1 MKIMAPAGDA
11 ERLAA
16 AIKAGAD
23 EVYMGIAGFGA
34 RRFAK
39 NFSVDEYV
47 RAIDEA
53 HRCDVSV
60 HLTFNTIMS
69 DAELDGVYEDMK
81 RLYETGL
88 DEAIV
93 QDMGVATWLRENFPE
108 LRVCASTQL
117 SPATVEEALWY
128 ESLGFSRIVLA
139 RELSLQEIAAIRAK
153 TKIEMEVFVSGAL
166 CLGASGKCYLSSF
179 IGGRSGNRG
188 MCAQPCRQCYRAEQL
203 DSANRAHDPKYG
215 YFLSLRDQLQGRD
228 EIAELARVGVDS
240 LKIEGRMKSP
250 AYVYEIVR
258 YYRDLVDSIAETP
271 VAERNQRLS
280 MKASSLAGTPKSD
293 EERRLDVAALFN
305 RGYDRGY
312 FHEHDPAIVNEY
324 YSSNFGVEVGNV
336 QGNAVRLTQSLRN
349 GDGVVFLDDEA
360 RKLGGLNVS
369 GISLVDPTNPRR
381 SRIVESAEPGDR
393 VRFHEPIPEGAVYLY
408 RTFNYRLNK
417 EIENALVQTRRR
429 TPVSARL
436 VAKVGRPLEITLR
449 SARAYVQARA
459 QQPVAPA
466 QKKGADRKSLIEAFD
481 RFGETPFYLA
491 QVKCDFDENAFVP
504 KSLLNQLRQEA
515 AVQLEERVL
524 ESYRRTA
531 PTPQT
536 PATPQKNPVDVAENA
551 DDLAPPRLHTESKLE
566 SILPYVAVSV
576 RTRAQYDACKDFGV
590 KTIYQET
597 LPVQYEGR
605 KRFYESPLFSPIAG
619 STAEALR
626 LEEEGKEFALDW
638 FFNVANARAVR
649 FLAERFTKVKTIYLS
664 PEISDHAIDAIFEN
678 LGDYQEER
686 RVTLGL
692 PVYGRLLAMYTQKT
706 LFDAPRELITN
717 ADDRR
722 LIVLKNAARENP
734 EGCDAATSATGS
746 SVYLE
751 EPLDILDALPWILGS
766 GIGEVRL
773 CFTDEN
779 AQETRALLE
788 RACATKSTGRY
799 STFSYGYTRNGV
811 F

>member
-11 ERLAA
+11 ERLTA

-39 NFSVDEYV
+39 NFSVEEYA

-53 HRCDVSV
+53 HRSDVSV

-69 DAELDGVYEDMK
+69 DAELEGVYADMK
-81 RLYETGL
+81 RLYEAGL
-88 DEAIV
+88 DEAII
-93 QDMGVATWLRENFPE
+93 QDMGAATWLRDNFPE
-108 LRVCASTQL
+108 LRLCASTQL

-128 ESLGFSRIVLA
+128 ERLGFARIVLA
-139 RELSLQEIAAIRAK
+139 RELSLQEIAAIREKA
-153 TKIEMEVFVSGAL
+153 KIEMEVFVSGAL

-203 DSANRAHDPKYG
+203 DSENRTRDPKYG

-228 EIAELARVGVDS
+228 ELAELIRVGVDS

-258 YYRDLVDSIAETP
+258 YYRDLVDSLAGISAAETS
-271 VAERNQRLS
+271 QRLS
-280 MKASSLAGTPKSD
+280 MKASSIAGTPKSD
-293 EERRLDVAALFN
+293 EERRLDVASLFN

-312 FHEHDPAIVNEY
+312 FHDHDPAIINEY

-336 QGNAVRLTQSLRN
+336 QGSVVRLSQSLRN

-381 SRIVESAEPGDR
+381 SRVVETAEPGDR

-417 EIENALVQTRRR
+417 EIENSLVQTRRR
-429 TPVSARL
+429 SPVSARI
-436 VAKVGRPLEITLR
+436 VAKIGRPLEITLR
-449 SARAYVQARA
+449 ARRAYFQIRA
-459 QQPVAPA
+459 QQPVVPA
-466 QKKGADRKSLIEAFD
+466 QKKGVDRQALVEAFD

-491 QVKCDFDENAFVP
+491 RVKCDLDENAFVP
-504 KSLLNQLRQEA
+504 KSLLNQLRQEV
-515 AVQLEERVL
+515 AVKLEERVVD
-524 ESYRRTA
+524 SYRRTA

-536 PATPQKNPVDVAENA
+536 PSALQNTAEDVA
-551 DDLAPPRLHTESKLE
+551 DFSAPGVHSDAKID

-576 RTRAQYDACKDFGV
+576 CTRAQYDACKDFGV
-590 KTIYQET
+590 KTIYKET

-605 KRFYESPLFSPIAG
+605 KFFYESPLFAPIAG

-626 LEEEGKEFALDW
+626 LEEDGKGFALDW

-664 PEISDHAIDAIFEN
+664 PEISDHAIDAIFDN
-678 LGDYQEER
+678 LGDYQEKR

-734 EGCDAATSATGS
+734 EGRDATTSTTGS
-746 SVYLE
+746 SVYLA
-751 EPLDILDALPWILGS
+751 EPLDILDAVSWILGS

-773 CFTDEN
+773 CFTDES
-779 AQETRALLE
+779 AKETRDLLE
-788 RACATKSTGRY
+788 RACATNPSGRY